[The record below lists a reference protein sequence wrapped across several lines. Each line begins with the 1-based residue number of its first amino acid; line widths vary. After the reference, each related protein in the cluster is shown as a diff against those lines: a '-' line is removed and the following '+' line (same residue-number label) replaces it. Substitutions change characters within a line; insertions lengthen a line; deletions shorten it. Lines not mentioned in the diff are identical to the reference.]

1 MAFKAFDRTVSFA
14 AGTADTKWLEAELAR
29 FAKAALSEAQREGAA
44 TTVFVRAVNG
54 VRGAPE
60 ESVTL
65 PGSGIVYAFD
75 WMREATALALV
86 ALKAAAPKRSG
97 RYVRS
102 FVAVVNGRA
111 VAIERL
117 ALGSAVTL
125 VNTQPYSRKI
135 QVGSKGFESRRG
147 LFDRAARRVNAQ
159 FRGLVK
165 ARATFVS
172 LGGAYRL
179 AKGSGRR
186 RDRARGA
193 AVTYPAIELA
203 SETLSVTSLQ

>member
-29 FAKAALSEAQREGAA
+29 FARAELAAAQRTGEASRLYA
-44 TTVFVRAVNG
+44 KAVNG
-54 VRGAPE
+54 RRGVAEEQVVAP
-60 ESVTL
+60 
-65 PGSGIVYAFD
+65 GAIVYAFD

-147 LFDRAARRVNAQ
+147 LFDRAARRVNAE

-186 RDRARGA
+186 RDRVRGA

-203 SETLSVTSLQ
+203 SETVTSLQ